1 MAESFEGLTIRE
13 KVTEADRLLREA
25 IDHLDN
31 GFIPRARALGRS
43 LQEHGDNA
51 RALSDVSVRQ
61 RTAELIELNRFSDTL
76 YEKLGGLLQ
85 AIDQDVADI
94 QGGT

>member
-31 GFIPRARALGRS
+31 GFIPRARALSRA
-43 LQEHGDNA
+43 LQEHGDNTG
-51 RALSDVSVRQ
+51 ALSDVTVRQ
-61 RTAELIELNRFSDTL
+61 QTADLIELNRFSDAI
-76 YEKLGGLLQ
+76 YEKLNGLLQ
-85 AIDQDVADI
+85 AIDRDVSNI
-94 QGGT
+94 QGGL